1 MPADPKRRPGSADLQ
16 AGPHFAQK
24 PRCSR
29 KRRGV
34 RSANNLLHQESRPRA
49 ASLRLC
55 KVCYTL
61 PVAPCLRASGGNLP
75 GRCMRAVVEP
85 PGHRMRKRAHAR
97 HAHRVGRHA
106 RGRCRSAFREQR
118 RKLFTIGAK
127 VLGIA
132 SYLGAPYK
140 MIGKTLGVDGLPRL
154 LRHLCATPAS
164 LAGLRF
170 LLLLQG

>member
-1 MPADPKRRPGSADLQ
+1 MLCVCSATC
-16 AGPHFAQK
+16 AGVAYTPLWSYQVTVCENAQ
-24 PRCSR
+24 
-29 KRRGV
+29 
-34 RSANNLLHQESRPRA
+34 
-49 ASLRLC
+49 
-55 KVCYTL
+55 
-61 PVAPCLRASGGNLP
+61 
-75 GRCMRAVVEP
+75 
-85 PGHRMRKRAHAR
+85 
-97 HAHRVGRHA
+97 HAHQVDRHA

-118 RKLFTIGAK
+118 RKLFTMGAK

>member
-1 MPADPKRRPGSADLQ
+1 MPADLKRRPGIADLQ
-16 AGPHFAQK
+16 AGPHVAQE

-34 RSANNLLHQESRPRA
+34 RSVNNLLHQESRPQA
-49 ASLRLC
+49 AFLRSGKGPLFAFCSPMLC
-55 KVCYTL
+55 ACSATCAGAARTPLWNYQVTVCEN
-61 PVAPCLRASGGNLP
+61 AQ
-75 GRCMRAVVEP
+75 
-85 PGHRMRKRAHAR
+85 
-97 HAHRVGRHA
+97 HAHQVDRHA

-118 RKLFTIGAK
+118 RKLFTMGAK

-132 SYLGAPYK
+132 SCLGAPYK

>member
-1 MPADPKRRPGSADLQ
+1 
-16 AGPHFAQK
+16 
-24 PRCSR
+24 
-29 KRRGV
+29 
-34 RSANNLLHQESRPRA
+34 
-49 ASLRLC
+49 
-55 KVCYTL
+55 
-61 PVAPCLRASGGNLP
+61 
-75 GRCMRAVVEP
+75 
-85 PGHRMRKRAHAR
+85 MRKRAHAR

-118 RKLFTIGAK
+118 RKLFTMGAK

-132 SYLGAPYK
+132 SCLGAPYK
-140 MIGKTLGVDGLPRL
+140 MIGKMLGVDGLSRL

>member
-1 MPADPKRRPGSADLQ
+1 MLCVCLATC
-16 AGPHFAQK
+16 AGVAYTPLWSYQVTVCENAQ
-24 PRCSR
+24 
-29 KRRGV
+29 
-34 RSANNLLHQESRPRA
+34 
-49 ASLRLC
+49 
-55 KVCYTL
+55 
-61 PVAPCLRASGGNLP
+61 
-75 GRCMRAVVEP
+75 
-85 PGHRMRKRAHAR
+85 
-97 HAHRVGRHA
+97 HAHQVDRYA

-118 RKLFTIGAK
+118 RKLFTMGAK